1 MKTTSAR
8 HGRVVT
14 ILGWALLA
22 SAGCS
27 GLTVPTTQLKS
38 STGPAVNAAAG
49 ERYEGPKARL
59 SVASFTVKAPRAK
72 DVGGD
77 GLADMLAT
85 ALFESNRYIVL
96 ERHALAVATVHTQRA
111 DLLVFGAVTEFEPD
125 AAGGSA
131 SAPDRGA
138 NTKPAGGK
146 KKSGKPTFGN
156 ILGSMTGGVAVSHV
170 AIDLRVV
177 DARTSR
183 VVAATKVEGKATDFD
198 LSGLEPLAGSKLGV
212 GLSAHARTPMEKAIR
227 LAIHQAVEFVSN
239 ETPATYYRYRDTD
252 DAVVATPQT
261 PGPSPAPE
269 AAGQPSAAPRT
280 GAGTAAAPRP
290 SPTPGA
296 LGALPTPPAKVLYIK
311 AAAAN
316 VRGGPSREA
325 AVLTTVKRTTRVVV
339 LENGNAWYRVK
350 LENGREG
357 WVAASVTSTEP
368 QH

>member
-1 MKTTSAR
+1 MKTTRAR
-8 HGRVVT
+8 HGRLVT

-59 SVASFTVKAPRAK
+59 SVASFTVKAPKAK

-96 ERHALAVATVHTQRA
+96 ERHAPAVASEHTQRA
-111 DLLVFGAVTEFEPD
+111 DLLVIGAVTEFEPD

-131 SAPDRGA
+131 SAADRGA

-146 KKSGKPTFGN
+146 KKSGKPTIGS
-156 ILGSMTGGVAVSHV
+156 ILENMTGGVAVSHV

-183 VVAATKVEGKATDFD
+183 VVAATRVEGKATDFD
-198 LSGLEPLAGSKLGV
+198 LSGLEPLAGSKPGV

-227 LAIHQAVEFVSN
+227 LALHQAVEFVSN
-239 ETPATYYRYRDTD
+239 ETPTTYYRYRDTH
-252 DAVVATPQT
+252 DAVVATRQT
-261 PGPSPAPE
+261 PGLSPVSQ
-269 AAGQPSAAPRT
+269 AAVQPSATPRT
-280 GAGTAAAPRP
+280 DAGTAAAPRP
-290 SPTPGA
+290 SPTPDA
-296 LGALPTPPAKVLYIK
+296 LGAPPTPPAKVLYIK

-316 VRGGPSREA
+316 VRGGPSTEA
-325 AVLTTVKRTTRVVV
+325 AVLTTVRRATKVVV

-350 LENGREG
+350 LENGSEG

>member
-22 SAGCS
+22 TAGCS

-96 ERHALAVATVHTQRA
+96 ERHALAVASEQTQRA
-111 DLLVFGAVTEFEPD
+111 DLLVIGAVTEFEPG
-125 AAGGSA
+125 AAGGKTSVL
-131 SAPDRGA
+131 DRGA
-138 NTKPAGGK
+138 NTKPAEG
-146 KKSGKPTFGN
+146 KKSGKSTFGN

-325 AVLTTVKRTTRVVV
+325 AVLTTVKRTTKVVV
-339 LENGNAWYRVK
+339 LENGNAWSRVK
-350 LENGREG
+350 LEKGREG

>member
-8 HGRVVT
+8 HGHLVT

-38 STGPAVNAAAG
+38 STAPAVNTAAG

-59 SVASFTVKAPRAK
+59 SVASFTVKAPKAK

-96 ERHALAVATVHTQRA
+96 ERHALAVASEQTQRA
-111 DLLVFGAVTEFEPD
+111 DLLVIGAVTEFEPG
-125 AAGGSA
+125 AAGGKTSVL
-131 SAPDRGA
+131 DRGA
-138 NTKPAGGK
+138 NTKPAEG
-146 KKSGKPTFGN
+146 KKSGKSTFGN

-183 VVAATKVEGKATDFD
+183 VVAATSVEATAADFD
-198 LSGLEPLAGSKLGV
+198 LSGLEPLPGSKLGA
-212 GLSAHARTPMEKAIR
+212 GLSVHARTPMEKAIR
-227 LAIHQAVEFVSN
+227 LALHQAVEFVSN
-239 ETPATYYRYRDTD
+239 ETPTTYYRYRDTD
-252 DAVVATPQT
+252 DAVVARRQT
-261 PGPSPAPE
+261 PGPSPVPE
-269 AAGQPSAAPRT
+269 SSVQPSAAPRT
-280 GAGTAAAPRP
+280 DARAAAGSRP

-296 LGALPTPPAKVLYIK
+296 FSALLTANVLYIK
-311 AAAAN
+311 TAAAN
-316 VRGGPSREA
+316 VRVGPSKEA
-325 AVLTTVKRTTRVVV
+325 AVLTTVKRATKIVV

-350 LENGREG
+350 LENGSEG